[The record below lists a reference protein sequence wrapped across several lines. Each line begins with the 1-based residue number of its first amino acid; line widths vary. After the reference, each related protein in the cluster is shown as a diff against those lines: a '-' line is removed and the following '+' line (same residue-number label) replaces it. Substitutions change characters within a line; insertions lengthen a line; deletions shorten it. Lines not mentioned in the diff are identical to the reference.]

1 MKFEYVESFL
11 AVVHTGSFRQ
21 AAKHLGISQPA
32 VSQHIKKLE
41 ACLNTQLIIR
51 DRKGNQL
58 TPAAQKLL
66 PYAESLI
73 LLTQRAVSALESTKL
88 RIGAS
93 SNIGIY
99 LLPPYLKY
107 HLEQYGN
114 SYEVDLVIDT
124 NPVIANQLETGLVD
138 IALMEWWDNRPGFTA
153 QLWQSEELVFI
164 VPPIHPW
171 RNLPKVPKAYL
182 ENIQMLGGER
192 GTGTGRLLRQF
203 FGNQV
208 HKIQISMQLGSTEAV
223 KRSVQA
229 GLGVSIVL
237 SKSVTQEVQAG
248 LLHAISID
256 LDGKTL
262 RKELFVICRSSLSFN
277 SPVHQF
283 TQMLLNKSRTY
294 AKHNE
299 NRGNS

>member
-1 MKFEYVESFL
+1 MNFEYVKSFL
-11 AVVHTGSFRQ
+11 AVVQTGSFRQ
-21 AAKHLGISQPA
+21 AAKQLGISQPA
-32 VSQHIKKLE
+32 VSQNIKKLE
-41 ACLNTQLIIR
+41 ASLNTQLIIR

-66 PYAESLI
+66 PYAESIVLV
-73 LLTQRAVSALESTKL
+73 TNRAVSALKSTNL

-114 SYEVDLVIDT
+114 SYEVDLVIDA
-124 NPVIANQLETGLVD
+124 NPLIADKLETGLVD

-164 VPPIHPW
+164 VPPNHPW
-171 RNLPKVPKAYL
+171 RHLPQVPKAYL
-182 ENIQMLGGER
+182 ENIEMLGGEK
-192 GTGTGRLLRQF
+192 GTGTGRLLQQF
-203 FGNQV
+203 FGSQV
-208 HKIQISMQLGSTEAV
+208 HKMQISLQLGSTEAV

-248 LLHAISID
+248 LLHAIPID
-256 LDGKTL
+256 VDNKIL
-262 RKELFVICRSSLSFN
+262 RKELLVVLKRKGWRKMFR
-277 SPVHQF
+277 
-283 TQMLLNKSRTY
+283 
-294 AKHNE
+294 
-299 NRGNS
+299 

>member
-1 MKFEYVESFL
+1 MNFEYVESFL
-11 AVVHTGSFRQ
+11 AVVHTGSFHQ

-41 ACLNTQLIIR
+41 TSLNTQLIIR

-73 LLTQRAVSALESTKL
+73 LVTQRAVSALKSTEL

-114 SYEVDLVIDT
+114 SDEVDLVIDT
-124 NPVIANQLETGLVD
+124 NPAIANQLEIGLVD

-171 RNLPKVPKAYL
+171 RNLPKVPKAHL
-182 ENIQMLGGER
+182 ENIEMLGGER
-192 GTGTGRLLRQF
+192 GTGTGRLLQQF
-203 FGNQV
+203 FGEQV
-208 HKIQISMQLGSTEAV
+208 HKIRISMQLGSTEAV
-223 KRSVQA
+223 KRAVQA

-248 LLHAISID
+248 LLHAIPID
-256 LDGKTL
+256 VDGKTL
-262 RKELFVICRSSLSFN
+262 RKELFVIRRSSLSVN

-283 TQMLLNKSRTY
+283 TQMLLNELT
-294 AKHNE
+294 
-299 NRGNS
+299 

>member
-1 MKFEYVESFL
+1 MNFEYIETFL

-21 AAKHLGISQPA
+21 AAKQLGISQPA
-32 VSQHIKKLE
+32 VSQHIKNLE
-41 ACLNTQLIIR
+41 ASLNTQLIIR

-73 LLTQRAVSALESTKL
+73 LVIQRALSALKSTKL

-99 LLPPYLKY
+99 LLPPYLKH
-107 HLEQYGN
+107 HLELYDN
-114 SYEVDLVIDT
+114 SYEVDLVIDA
-124 NPVIANQLETGLVD
+124 NPVIADKLETGLVD

-164 VPPIHPW
+164 VPPNHPW
-171 RNLPKVPKAYL
+171 QNLPKVPKAYL
-182 ENIQMLGGER
+182 ENIEMLGGEK
-192 GTGTGRLLRQF
+192 GTGTGRLLQQF
-203 FGNQV
+203 FGEQV
-208 HKIQISMQLGSTEAV
+208 HKMRISMQLGSTEAV
-223 KRSVQA
+223 KRAVQA

-248 LLHAISID
+248 LLYAIPID
-256 LDGKTL
+256 VDNKTL
-262 RKELFVICRSSLSFN
+262 RKELFVIWRN
-277 SPVHQF
+277 SISCKNPVHQF
-283 TQMLLNKSRTY
+283 AQILLNEST
-294 AKHNE
+294 
-299 NRGNS
+299 